1 MANELY
7 QKVNTYSSTP
17 IAAGI
22 TVVCG
27 AIVIGAGIY
36 GYAHKEFNDNYFAHA
51 MVLGSLFLGTG
62 AGVFVGRISAFEQF
76 ERAKDAEQKLS
87 QLEQKVSNPLK

>member
-7 QKVNTYSSTP
+7 QKVNTYSLTP

-22 TVVCG
+22 TAVCG

-36 GYAHKEFNDNYFAHA
+36 GYVHKEFNDNYFAHA
-51 MVLGSLFLGTG
+51 MVLGSLFLGTS
-62 AGVFVGRISAFEQF
+62 AGVFVGRFSAIEQF
-76 ERAKDAEQKLS
+76 KRATDAEQKLS
-87 QLEQKVSNPLK
+87 ELEQKVSS